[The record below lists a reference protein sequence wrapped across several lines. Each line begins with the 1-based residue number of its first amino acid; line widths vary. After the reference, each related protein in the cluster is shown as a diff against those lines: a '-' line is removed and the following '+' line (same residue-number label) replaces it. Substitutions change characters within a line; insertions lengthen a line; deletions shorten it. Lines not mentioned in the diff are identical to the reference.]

1 MIPKRTRWPG
11 GAVVTA
17 LLLLAGCAQLLKYPV
32 AQDEIQAHLDE
43 QLDPLRGVELDSAL
57 AAFDFSVR
65 EAEVTLGPAGATDRV
80 QLDVTG
86 EAGVD
91 SLMGQQSAAVDLRL
105 RGLPDYD
112 AEAGAVYVR
121 DLELVSSHVDAGWLS
136 GEVTGVIDPV
146 VALISDHLAHTPVYE
161 LDRDSAAGQALGSV
175 PAEVRVEPGRLVLTP
190 R

>member
-43 QLDPLRGVELDSAL
+43 QLDPLRGVELDSA
-57 AAFDFSVR
+57 
-65 EAEVTLGPAGATDRV
+65 
-80 QLDVTG
+80 
-86 EAGVD
+86 
-91 SLMGQQSAAVDLRL
+91 
-105 RGLPDYD
+105 
-112 AEAGAVYVR
+112 
-121 DLELVSSHVDAGWLS
+121 
-136 GEVTGVIDPV
+136 
-146 VALISDHLAHTPVYE
+146 
-161 LDRDSAAGQALGSV
+161 AGQALGSV